1 MDNLNK
7 AKKDNFSRKT
17 ILVTGAAG
25 FIGSRLIVELL
36 REGHQVIAALRN
48 APTKKEKLLDF
59 IATEGLIDPSI
70 SFVEYDLSR
79 DFKLDSLL
87 ADTQTKIHVIY
98 HLAASFNWGI
108 SKADAQLTNVKSGL
122 ALIEWAATLKQ
133 LERFIWIG
141 GYRMVSPPK
150 GSPDD
155 LYRKYG
161 GYEASKL
168 LGHQAFIK
176 ACKRLN
182 VPWTAIH
189 PATVIDGFYR
199 YGDMQ
204 YIGIAEMIG
213 KLYQGRLMALPGGRD
228 TFLPLCNMQYIVSF
242 LIRTMFYPETIAQE
256 YMLLDPTTPKF
267 HHLIHLAAEYIGV
280 STPHLQL
287 PKILLEKLPEVLLD
301 SSKEQLAFISN
312 ENYQV
317 AETEMMATKMGIAD
331 LINTTPYFSHWI
343 DRLVLTRF
351 GHMQVATPSRFSYQ
365 SRYWTETYIKQSL
378 GSEKASALFLH
389 GIPFDSA
396 CWSPIINRIT
406 YDQVAMM
413 DLPGL
418 GRSGSYEIMEDNNQQ
433 FIDVASKLLA
443 PNSVVIAHSLG
454 CLFALNLAKKY
465 PDKVA
470 RLILIS
476 PYFVQARA
484 AKIFQIQAI
493 SNLIFRFVP
502 KDIIAKDL
510 HPDGQKNPSVGYAMD
525 SLCRVPVSKHIS
537 EYMHLVNL
545 PQQRAAQTTLLN
557 ELRSKVEI
565 IIGEKNPIVT
575 PISPDIPV
583 HIIAGAGHNPHITHV
598 EAVYDYLTPVLTKY
612 ISTTAQLSDV

>member
-1 MDNLNK
+1 MDNLNN
-7 AKKDNFSRKT
+7 AKKDNFSQKT

-48 APTKKEKLLDF
+48 AATKKNKLLGF
-59 IATEGLIDPSI
+59 IATQGLANPSI

-79 DFKLDSLL
+79 DFELDSLL
-87 ADTQTKIHVIY
+87 SDAKAKIHVVY

-108 SKADAQLTNVKSGL
+108 GKAEAHLTNVKSGL

-141 GYRMVSPPK
+141 GYRMATPPQ
-150 GSPDD
+150 GSADD

-168 LGHQAFIK
+168 LGHQAFIE

-189 PATVIDGFYR
+189 PATVIDGFYT

-204 YIGIAEMIG
+204 YIGIADMID
-213 KLYQGRLMALPGGRD
+213 KLYQGRLLALPGGHD

-256 YMLLDPTTPKF
+256 YMLLDPATPKF
-267 HHLIHLAAEYIGV
+267 HTLVHLAAEHMGV

-287 PKILLEKLPEVLLD
+287 PKVLLEKLPEILLD
-301 SSKEQLAFISN
+301 GSKEQLAFISN
-312 ENYQV
+312 EHYHV
-317 AETEMMATKMGIAD
+317 ADTEIMAAKMGIAD
-331 LINTTPYFSHWI
+331 LINTSPYFSHWI

-351 GHMQVATPSRFSYQ
+351 GRMQVSTPSSFSYQ
-365 SRYWTETYIKQSL
+365 NRYWTEIYTKQPV
-378 GSEKASALFLH
+378 GSEKSSTLFLH

-406 YDQVAMM
+406 SDQVAMM

-418 GRSGSYEIMEDNNQQ
+418 GRSGSYEMMEDNNRQ
-433 FIDVASKLLA
+433 FVEAASKLLA

-476 PYFVQARA
+476 PYFVQAPA
-484 AKIFQIQAI
+484 AKMFRIQTL

-502 KDIIAKDL
+502 KDVIAKDL
-510 HPDGQKNPSVGYAMD
+510 HPDGQKNLSIGYAMD
-525 SLCRVPVSKHIS
+525 SLRRVSVAKHIS
-537 EYMHLVNL
+537 EYMHRISL
-545 PQQRAAQTTLLN
+545 PEQRSTQTALLN

-565 IIGEKNPIVT
+565 IVGENNPMIT
-575 PISPDIPV
+575 TINPDIPV
-583 HIIAGAGHNPHITHV
+583 HIIAGAGHNPHVTHV
-598 EAVYDYLTPVLTKY
+598 DVVYDYLAPVLTKY
-612 ISTTAQLSDV
+612 ISATAS

>member
-1 MDNLNK
+1 MDNLNN
-7 AKKDNFSRKT
+7 AKKDNFSQKT

-48 APTKKEKLLDF
+48 AATKKNKLLGF
-59 IATEGLIDPSI
+59 IATQGVANPSI
-70 SFVEYDLSR
+70 SFIEYDLSR
-79 DFKLDSLL
+79 DFELDSLL
-87 ADTQTKIHVIY
+87 SDAKAKIHVVY

-108 SKADAQLTNVKSGL
+108 GKAEAHLTNVKSGL

-141 GYRMVSPPK
+141 GYRMATPPQ
-150 GSPDD
+150 GSADD

-168 LGHQAFIK
+168 LGHQAFIE

-189 PATVIDGFYR
+189 PATVIDGFYT

-204 YIGIAEMIG
+204 YIGIADMID
-213 KLYQGRLMALPGGRD
+213 KLYQGRLLALPGGHD

-256 YMLLDPTTPKF
+256 YMLLDPATPKF
-267 HHLIHLAAEYIGV
+267 HTLVHLAAEHLGV

-287 PKILLEKLPEVLLD
+287 PKVLLEKLPEILLD
-301 SSKEQLAFISN
+301 GSKEQLAFISN
-312 ENYQV
+312 EHYHV
-317 AETEMMATKMGIAD
+317 ADTEMMAAKMGIAD
-331 LINTTPYFSHWI
+331 LINTSPYFSHWI

-351 GHMQVATPSRFSYQ
+351 GRMQVSTPSSFSYQ
-365 SRYWTETYIKQSL
+365 NRYWTEIYTKQPV
-378 GSEKASALFLH
+378 GSEKSSALFLH

-406 YDQVAMM
+406 SDQIAMM

-418 GRSGSYEIMEDNNQQ
+418 GRSGSYEVMEDNNRQ
-433 FIDVASKLLA
+433 FVEAASKLLA

-476 PYFVQARA
+476 PYFVQAPA
-484 AKIFQIQAI
+484 AKMFRIQTL

-502 KDIIAKDL
+502 KDVIAKDL
-510 HPDGQKNPSVGYAMD
+510 HPDGQKNLSIGYAMD
-525 SLCRVPVSKHIS
+525 SLRRVSVAKHIS
-537 EYMHLVNL
+537 EYMHRISL
-545 PQQRAAQTTLLN
+545 PEQRSTQTALLN
-557 ELRSKVEI
+557 EFRSKVEI
-565 IIGEKNPIVT
+565 IVGENNPMVT
-575 PISPDIPV
+575 AINPDIPV
-583 HIIAGAGHNPHITHV
+583 HIIAGAGHNPHVTHV
-598 EAVYDYLTPVLTKY
+598 DVVYDYLAPVLTKY
-612 ISTTAQLSDV
+612 ISATAS

>member
-1 MDNLNK
+1 M
-7 AKKDNFSRKT
+7 
-17 ILVTGAAG
+17 
-25 FIGSRLIVELL
+25 
-36 REGHQVIAALRN
+36 
-48 APTKKEKLLDF
+48 
-59 IATEGLIDPSI
+59 
-70 SFVEYDLSR
+70 
-79 DFKLDSLL
+79 
-87 ADTQTKIHVIY
+87 
-98 HLAASFNWGI
+98 AASFSWGI

-168 LGHQAFIK
+168 LGHQAFIE

-256 YMLLDPTTPKF
+256 YMLLDPATPKF
-267 HHLIHLAAEYIGV
+267 HHLIHLAAEYLGV

-378 GSEKASALFLH
+378 SSEKASALFLH

-418 GRSGSYEIMEDNNQQ
+418 GRSGSYEIMEDNSHQ

-510 HPDGQKNPSVGYAMD
+510 HPDGQKIRQWTMRWIHY
-525 SLCRVPVSKHIS
+525 
-537 EYMHLVNL
+537 
-545 PQQRAAQTTLLN
+545 
-557 ELRSKVEI
+557 
-565 IIGEKNPIVT
+565 
-575 PISPDIPV
+575 
-583 HIIAGAGHNPHITHV
+583 
-598 EAVYDYLTPVLTKY
+598 AVYQYLSILASIC
-612 ISTTAQLSDV
+612 ISLICHSNEPLKLLCSMSFDLKSRLLLERKIQSLLQ

>member
-1 MDNLNK
+1 MDNLNN
-7 AKKDNFSRKT
+7 AKKDNFSQKT

-48 APTKKEKLLDF
+48 AMTKKDKLLDF
-59 IATEGLIDPSI
+59 IAKQGLIDPSI

-87 ADTQTKIHVIY
+87 ADAQAKIHVIY

-108 SKADAQLTNVKSGL
+108 GKAEAHLTNVKSGL

-141 GYRMVSPPK
+141 GYRMAAQPQES
-150 GSPDD
+150 SDD

-168 LGHQAFIK
+168 LGHQAFIE

-182 VPWTAIH
+182 VSWTAIH
-189 PATVIDGFYR
+189 PATVIDGFYT

-204 YIGIAEMIG
+204 YIGIADMIG
-213 KLYQGRLMALPGGRD
+213 KLYQGRLRALPYDRD

-256 YMLLDPTTPKF
+256 YMLLDPATPKF
-267 HHLIHLAAEYIGV
+267 HHLIHLAAEYLGV
-280 STPHLQL
+280 NTPNLQV
-287 PKILLEKLPEVLLD
+287 PKGLLEKLPEVLLD
-301 SSKEQLAFISN
+301 GSKEQLAFISN

-317 AETEMMATKMGIAD
+317 ADTEIMAAKMGIAD
-331 LINTTPYFSHWI
+331 LINISPYFSRWI

-351 GHMQVATPSRFSYQ
+351 GRMPVPTPNSFSYQ
-365 SRYWTETYIKQSL
+365 NRYWTEIYTKQPVGL
-378 GSEKASALFLH
+378 GNSSALFLH

-396 CWSPIINRIT
+396 CWVPIIDKIT

-418 GRSGSYEIMEDNNQQ
+418 GRSGSYEVMEDNNHQ
-433 FIDVASKLLA
+433 FIDTAAELLA

-465 PDKVA
+465 PEKVA

-476 PYFVQARA
+476 PYFVQAQA
-484 AKIFQIQAI
+484 AKMFQIQAI
-493 SNLIFRFVP
+493 SKLIFRFVP
-502 KDIIAKDL
+502 KDVIAKDL
-510 HPDGQKNPSVGYAMD
+510 HPDGQKNLSVRYAMD
-525 SLCRVPVSKHIS
+525 SLHRLSVSKHIS
-537 EYMHLVNL
+537 EYMHHINL
-545 PQQRAAQTTLLN
+545 PQQRAVQIALFT
-557 ELRSKVEI
+557 ELRSKIEI
-565 IIGEKNPIVT
+565 IVGENDPIVT
-575 PISPDIPV
+575 TISPEIPV
-583 HIIAGAGHNPHITHV
+583 HIIVGAGHNPHITHV

-612 ISTTAQLSDV
+612 ISTTVQLSDV